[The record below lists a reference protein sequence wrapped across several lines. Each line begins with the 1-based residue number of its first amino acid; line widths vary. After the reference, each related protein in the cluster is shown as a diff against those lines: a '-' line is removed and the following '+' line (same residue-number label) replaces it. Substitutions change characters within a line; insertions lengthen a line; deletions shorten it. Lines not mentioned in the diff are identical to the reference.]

1 MTESSADFAASAVVI
16 VTSPTDPLAV
26 PLVEE
31 LSREYD
37 ERYGLNDGIP
47 SSAEL
52 SRYPADIFSAAQ
64 GGTFILLLIDDEPV
78 AGGAF
83 KREDAETVEVKRVW
97 THSAY
102 RRRGL
107 ARRVMA
113 ELEAEARRRGVRTVV
128 LTTGARQ
135 PEAVALYL
143 SLGYE
148 PEFDLDGDWEAVS
161 YLSFHK
167 TLD

>member
-1 MTESSADFAASAVVI
+1 MTETPTDFAANATVL
-16 VTSPTDPLAV
+16 VTSPADPLAA

-47 SSAEL
+47 SSVEL
-52 SRYPADIFSAAQ
+52 SRYPAELFSAEH
-64 GGTFILLLIDDEPV
+64 GGTFILLLADGEPV

-83 KREDAETVEVKRVW
+83 KREDDDTVEVKRVW
-97 THSAY
+97 THSGY

-113 ELEAEARRRGVRTVV
+113 ELEAEARRRGVRAVV

-143 SLGYE
+143 SLGYR
-148 PEFDLDGDWEAVS
+148 PQFDLDADWEAIS
-161 YLSFHK
+161 YLAFEK
-167 TLD
+167 AL

>member
-1 MTESSADFAASAVVI
+1 MSESPPRIVVT
-16 VTSPTDPLAV
+16 TSDDPRAR

-47 SSAEL
+47 SSVEL
-52 SRYPADIFSAAQ
+52 SRYPAELFTPAQ
-64 GGTFILLLIDDEPV
+64 GGIFLLVVLGDQVV
-78 AGGAF
+78 AGGAY
-83 KREDAETVEVKRVW
+83 KRTDATTVEIKRIW
-97 THSAY
+97 TSSAH

-107 ARRVMA
+107 ARLVMA
-113 ELEAEARRRGVRTVV
+113 ELEHAAIAAGYRSST

-148 PEFDLDGDWEAVS
+148 PLFDLDGDLEAIS
-161 YLSFHK
+161 YLHFAK
-167 TLD
+167 PLEPLAA

>member
-1 MTESSADFAASAVVI
+1 
-16 VTSPTDPLAV
+16 
-26 PLVEE
+26 
-31 LSREYD
+31 
-37 ERYGLNDGIP
+37 
-47 SSAEL
+47 
-52 SRYPADIFSAAQ
+52 
-64 GGTFILLLIDDEPV
+64 
-78 AGGAF
+78 
-83 KREDAETVEVKRVW
+83 
-97 THSAY
+97 
-102 RRRGL
+102 
-107 ARRVMA
+107 MA